1 VEITVMTSN
10 LSRSS
15 FWTALALVVT
25 SPLLVSGA
33 TPKSRAKTEAPA
45 PAIGLFEGLAA
56 GEIEVAIIPKDS
68 TEATITVKN
77 KSNKPLT
84 IKMPEALAAVPVFAQ
99 AGGLGGGGM
108 GGMGGGGMGG
118 GGGGGGMQSMGMGGG
133 GMGGGMGGMGGG
145 MGGGMFNVAP
155 DRVAKVKLPG
165 VCLEHGLKDPNPRVP
180 YKLVSIESFAKS
192 PAVVEVLKMLGR
204 GELDQHSAQAA
215 TWHLQNDLSWEELA
229 NKIGAKHLN
238 GSVEPY
244 FTAAHLQRA
253 HAIVRVA
260 EERARTAPPILSPS
274 DKIARHCR
282 KDRRGPLRGRP

>member
-1 VEITVMTSN
+1 MTSN

-15 FWTALALVVT
+15 FWTALALVIA

-33 TPKSRAKTEAPA
+33 TPKSKAKIAAAAPA
-45 PAIGLFEGLAA
+45 VGLFEGVAA
-56 GEIEVAIIPKDS
+56 GDLEVAIIPKDS
-68 TEATITVKN
+68 TEGTIIVKN
-77 KSNKPLT
+77 KTNKPLT
-84 IKMPEALAAVPVFAQ
+84 IKMPEALAAVPVLAQ

-108 GGMGGGGMGG
+108 GGGGMGGGGMGG
-118 GGGGGGMQSMGMGGG
+118 GGGGMQSMGGGMGGGGMGGGGMGGG
-133 GMGGGMGGMGGG
+133 GMGGGM
-145 MGGGMFNVAP
+145 FSVAP
-155 DRVAKVKLPG
+155 ERVAKVKFPG

-192 PAVVEVLKMLGR
+192 PAVIEVLKMLGR

-274 DKIARHCR
+274 DKILSPSD
-282 KDRRGPLRGRP
+282 KLTSKP